1 MTNPASP
8 SPRRVVVTG
17 LGATTPLGG
26 DVAST
31 WDGMLAGR
39 SGVRELTEEWAATL
53 PVRFAGRAAVEPT
66 EVLSRVQ
73 ARRLDRSEQFALVAA
88 REAWAD
94 AGYTTKAGEP
104 VDGDA
109 GPGLDPERV
118 AVVMASGIGGVIT
131 LMEQWDILKEKGSRR
146 VSPYTVPM
154 LMPNGPAGWV
164 SLDLGARAGVHA
176 PVSACASGN
185 EALQWGLDLIRLGRA
200 DVVIAGGTEAVIHPL
215 PIAAFAAMTALSTRN
230 EAPALASRPYD
241 RGRDGFV
248 LGEGAGALIL
258 ESADHAAARGAR
270 VYAELAGAG
279 ASADA
284 HHIAQPD
291 PTGAGARRAMQ
302 RALDDA
308 GLDSNEIRHINA
320 HATSTPQGDIAESSA
335 IGEVLGSAT
344 LGAAVSATKSMTGHL
359 LGATGAVEAIA
370 TVLALHHRLAPPT
383 VNLDDLDAAINLDVV
398 TGSARQLP
406 DGPIA
411 ALNNSFGFGGANV
424 AVAFRSV

>member
-1 MTNPASP
+1 MTSFE
-8 SPRRVVVTG
+8 SSDPRRAVVTG
-17 LGATTPLGG
+17 LGATTPVGG
-26 DVAST
+26 DVPGT
-31 WDGMLAGR
+31 WEALLAGR
-39 SGVRELTEEWAATL
+39 SGVRALTDDWVDTV
-53 PVRFAGRAAVEPT
+53 PVKFAGRAAVEPT
-66 EVLSRVQ
+66 EVLSRVE

-88 REAWAD
+88 REAWRD
-94 AGYTTKAGEP
+94 AGFTTKAGEP

-109 GPGLDPERV
+109 GPGLDPDRV
-118 AVVMASGIGGVIT
+118 AVVMATGIGGIIT
-131 LMEQWDILKEKGSRR
+131 LMQQWDTLKEKGPRR

-185 EALQWGLDLIRLGRA
+185 EALAWALDLIRLGRA
-200 DVVIAGGTEAVIHPL
+200 DVVVAGGTEAVIHPL
-215 PIAAFAAMTALSTRN
+215 PIAAFASMTALSTRN
-230 EAPALASRPYD
+230 EDPARASRPYD

-248 LGEGAGALIL
+248 LGEGAGALII
-258 ESADHAAARGAR
+258 ESAAHAGARGAR

-291 PTGAGARRAMQ
+291 PTGDGARRAIQ

-308 GLDSNEIRHINA
+308 GLSPGQVRHVNA
-320 HATSTPQGDIAESSA
+320 HATSTPQGDIAESAA
-335 IGEVLGSAT
+335 IGAVLGSAT
-344 LGAAVSATKSMTGHL
+344 SGAAVSATKSLTGHL
-359 LGATGAVEAIA
+359 LGATGAVEAVA
-370 TVLALHHRLAPPT
+370 TVLALHTRQAPPT
-383 VNLDDLDAAINLDVV
+383 ANLDELDEAVHLDVV
-398 TGSARQLP
+398 TGSPRQLP

-411 ALNNSFGFGGANV
+411 ALNNSFGFGGANI